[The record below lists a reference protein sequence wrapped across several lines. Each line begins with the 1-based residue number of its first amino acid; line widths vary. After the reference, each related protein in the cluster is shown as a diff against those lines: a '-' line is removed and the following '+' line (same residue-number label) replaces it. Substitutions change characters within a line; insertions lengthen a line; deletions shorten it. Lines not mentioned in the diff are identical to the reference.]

1 MKPILSLI
9 LFISLLSAGCTSLE
23 EASDRASLVIAAKDG
38 NLSMAQGLLEKG
50 VSPDVR
56 DSDGVP
62 ALMWASEGGHI
73 EIVRLLLDRGA
84 DVNAKRTKDGTTIL
98 METAEEGH
106 TDVVN
111 LLLDRGAKVNVKRT
125 KDGITA
131 LMEAA
136 DKCHADIVRLLLD
149 NDAEVNA
156 KTTDDGTTALME
168 AADEGCVDTV
178 KLLLDKGA
186 KINAQRTTDGTT
198 ALMEA
203 AEAGRTE
210 IVRLLLD
217 KGADVNKKAIIKN
230 VEFTAISFA
239 RNHRY
244 WDIVEMLEQ
253 AASKDPVET
262 TTDQYDQIALSEIIN
277 LTNAQE
283 TYYAMEATFCESL
296 EELERNSGLEG
307 EDLKM
312 SPEVTVIIEQ
322 ADDDGYVMKTLHEKG
337 KKIYMSRFSFSE
349 NIHDKGDPEISEIED
364 GKIKV
369 LKGTMDRNQ

>member
-1 MKPILSLI
+1 MSLI

-23 EASDRASLVIAAKDG
+23 EASDRAALVIAARDG
-38 NLSMAQGLLEKG
+38 NLSMVQSLLEKG

-73 EIVRLLLDRGA
+73 EIVRLLLDKGA
-84 DVNAKRTKDGTTIL
+84 DVNAKRIKDGTTVL

-106 TDVVN
+106 TDVVK
-111 LLLDRGAKVNVKRT
+111 LLMERGAEVNAKRT

-149 NDAEVNA
+149 KDADVNA
-156 KTTDDGTTALME
+156 KTKDDCTTALME
-168 AADEGCVDTV
+168 ASDEGCVDTV

-186 KINAQRTTDGTT
+186 EVNVQRTTDGTT
-198 ALMEA
+198 ALMDA
-203 AEAGRTE
+203 AYGGRIE

-217 KGADVNKKAIIKN
+217 KGADVKKKAIINN
-230 VEFTAISFA
+230 VEFTAAGFA
-239 RNHRY
+239 HSHRHL
-244 WDIVEMLEQ
+244 DIVEMLEQ

-262 TTDQYDQIALSEIIN
+262 ATDRYDWIALSEVIN

-283 TYYAMEATFCESL
+283 TYYAMEATFCDSL
-296 EELERNSGLEG
+296 EELEHNSGLEG
-307 EDLKM
+307 EDLKI
-312 SPEVTVIIEQ
+312 SPEVTAIIEQ
-322 ADDDGYVMKTLHEKG
+322 ADDNGYVMKTLHEKG
-337 KKIYMSRFSFSE
+337 KKIYMSRFSYSQ
-349 NIHDKGDPEISEIED
+349 NIHDEGEPEISEIED
-364 GKIKV
+364 GKVKV
-369 LKGTMDRNQ
+369 LKGAMGPNR